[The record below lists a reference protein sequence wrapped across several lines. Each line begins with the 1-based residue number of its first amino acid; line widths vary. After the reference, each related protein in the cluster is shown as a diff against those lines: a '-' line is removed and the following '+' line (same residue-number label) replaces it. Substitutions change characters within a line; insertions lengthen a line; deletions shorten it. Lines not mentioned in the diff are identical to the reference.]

1 MSLFIYTREEAS
13 MNWNFKVKAVFPHLG
28 LETSH
33 LAVQF
38 CFLGK
43 PQEWSLSGYGISAA
57 PLPQENL

>member
-1 MSLFIYTREEAS
+1 